1 MNSVWN
7 MNIVNTVLFIGL
19 GGFIGANLR
28 YLIGVYINRY
38 SHEMTGT
45 LIVNITGSFCIALF
59 YGYIAQKYSVNDN
72 LKYFFPIGLL
82 GSYTTFSTFS
92 YTTLILMNEGN
103 YVRAG
108 MNIILSFSLCL
119 LMAFIGFWISKT
131 L

>member
-1 MNSVWN
+1 

-59 YGYIAQKYSVNDN
+59 FGFIAQKYSVNDN

-92 YTTLILMNEGN
+92 YTTLILINEGN
-103 YVRAG
+103 YVRAS
-108 MNIILSFSLCL
+108 MNIILTFSLCL
-119 LMAFIGFWISKT
+119 LFTFIGFWISKT

>member
-1 MNSVWN
+1 

-28 YLIGVYINRY
+28 YLIGVYFNRY

-59 YGYIAQKYSVNDN
+59 YGFIAQKYSVNDN

>member
-1 MNSVWN
+1 
-7 MNIVNTVLFIGL
+7 MNIVNTVLYIGL

-59 YGYIAQKYSVNDN
+59 YGFISQKYNINDN
-72 LKYFFPIGLL
+72 LKYFLPIGLL

-92 YTTLILMNEGN
+92 YTTLILINEGN

-119 LMAFIGFWISKT
+119 LMGFIGLWISKAI
-131 L
+131 

>member
-1 MNSVWN
+1 

>member
-1 MNSVWN
+1 

-19 GGFIGANLR
+19 GGFIGSNLR

-59 YGYIAQKYSVNDN
+59 YGFIAQKYNVNDN

-119 LMAFIGFWISKT
+119 LMAFIGFWISNT
-131 L
+131 LLRF

>member
-1 MNSVWN
+1 

-59 YGYIAQKYSVNDN
+59 FGFIAQKYSVNDN

-92 YTTLILMNEGN
+92 YTTLILINEGN

-108 MNIILSFSLCL
+108 MNIILTFSLCL
-119 LMAFIGFWISKT
+119 LLAFIGFWISKT

>member
-1 MNSVWN
+1 

-28 YLIGVYINRY
+28 YLIGVYLNKY

-92 YTTLILMNEGN
+92 YTTLILINDGN

-119 LMAFIGFWISKT
+119 LMAFVGFWISKT

>member
-1 MNSVWN
+1 

-59 YGYIAQKYSVNDN
+59 FGFIAQKYSVNDN

-92 YTTLILMNEGN
+92 YTTLILINEGN

-108 MNIILSFSLCL
+108 MNIILTFSLCL
-119 LMAFIGFWISKT
+119 LLTLIGFWISKT

>member
-1 MNSVWN
+1 
-7 MNIVNTVLFIGL
+7 MNIINTILFIGL

-28 YLIGVYINRY
+28 YLIGIYINKY

-45 LIVNITGSFCIALF
+45 LIVNITGSFLIALF
-59 YGYIAQKYSVNDN
+59 YGYISQKYVVNDS

-92 YTTLILMNEGN
+92 YTTMILINEGN
-103 YVRAG
+103 YMRAG

-119 LMAFIGFWISKT
+119 FFAFIGFWISKNI
-131 L
+131 

>member
-1 MNSVWN
+1 

-92 YTTLILMNEGN
+92 YTTLILINDGN

-119 LMAFIGFWISKT
+119 LLAFIGFWISKT

>member
-1 MNSVWN
+1 

-59 YGYIAQKYSVNDN
+59 YGFIAQKYSVNDN

>member
-1 MNSVWN
+1 

-28 YLIGVYINRY
+28 YLIGIYINRY

-59 YGYIAQKYSVNDN
+59 FGFMAQKYSVNDN

-92 YTTLILMNEGN
+92 YTTLILINEGN

-108 MNIILSFSLCL
+108 MNIILTFSLCL
-119 LMAFIGFWISKT
+119 LFTFIGFWISKT

>member
-1 MNSVWN
+1 

-59 YGYIAQKYSVNDN
+59 FGFIAQKYSVNDN

-92 YTTLILMNEGN
+92 YTTLILINEGN

-108 MNIILSFSLCL
+108 MNIILTFSLCL
-119 LMAFIGFWISKT
+119 LLTFIGFWIRKT

>member
-1 MNSVWN
+1 

-28 YLIGVYINRY
+28 YLIGIYINRY

-59 YGYIAQKYSVNDN
+59 FGFIAQKYSVNDN

-92 YTTLILMNEGN
+92 YTTLILINEGN

-108 MNIILSFSLCL
+108 MNIILTFSLCL
-119 LMAFIGFWISKT
+119 LLTFIGFWVSKT

>member
-1 MNSVWN
+1 
-7 MNIVNTVLFIGL
+7 MNIVNTVLYIGL

-59 YGYIAQKYSVNDN
+59 YGFISQKYSINDN
-72 LKYFFPIGLL
+72 LKYFLPIGLL

-92 YTTLILMNEGN
+92 YTTLILINEGN

-119 LMAFIGFWISKT
+119 LMGFIGLWISKAI
-131 L
+131 

>member
-1 MNSVWN
+1 

-28 YLIGVYINRY
+28 YLIGVYLNKY

-59 YGYIAQKYSVNDN
+59 YGYIAQKYRVNDN

-92 YTTLILMNEGN
+92 YTTLILINDGN

-119 LMAFIGFWISKT
+119 LLAFIGFWISKT

>member
-1 MNSVWN
+1 
-7 MNIVNTVLFIGL
+7 MNIINTIFFIGL

-45 LIVNITGSFCIALF
+45 LTVNITGSFCIALF
-59 YGYIAQKYSVNDN
+59 YGFIAQKYNVNDN

-92 YTTLILMNEGN
+92 YTTLILINDGN

-119 LMAFIGFWISKT
+119 LMVEVCLNHFCVC
-131 L
+131 

>member
-1 MNSVWN
+1 

-59 YGYIAQKYSVNDN
+59 FGFMAQKYSVNDN

-92 YTTLILMNEGN
+92 YTTLILINEGN

-108 MNIILSFSLCL
+108 MNIILTFSLCL
-119 LMAFIGFWISKT
+119 LFTFIGFWISKT

>member
-1 MNSVWN
+1 

-59 YGYIAQKYSVNDN
+59 YGFIAQKYSVNDN

-92 YTTLILMNEGN
+92 YTTLILINDGN

-119 LMAFIGFWISKT
+119 LLAFIGFWISKT

>member
-1 MNSVWN
+1 

-28 YLIGVYINRY
+28 YLIGVYLNKY
-38 SHEMTGT
+38 SQEMTGT

-92 YTTLILMNEGN
+92 YTTLILINDGN

-119 LMAFIGFWISKT
+119 LMAFVGFWISKT

>member
-1 MNSVWN
+1 
-7 MNIVNTVLFIGL
+7 MNIVNTILFIGL
-19 GGFIGANLR
+19 GGFIGSNLR

-59 YGYIAQKYSVNDN
+59 YGFIAQKYSVNDN

>member
-1 MNSVWN
+1 

-59 YGYIAQKYSVNDN
+59 FGFIAQKYSVNDN
-72 LKYFFPIGLL
+72 LKYFFPTGLL

-92 YTTLILMNEGN
+92 YTTLILINEGN

-108 MNIILSFSLCL
+108 MNIILTFSLCL
-119 LMAFIGFWISKT
+119 LLTFIGFWISKT

>member
-1 MNSVWN
+1 

-59 YGYIAQKYSVNDN
+59 FGFIAQKYSVNDN

-92 YTTLILMNEGN
+92 YTTLILINEGN

-108 MNIILSFSLCL
+108 MNIILTFSLCL
-119 LMAFIGFWISKT
+119 LFTFIGFWISKT

>member
-1 MNSVWN
+1 

-59 YGYIAQKYSVNDN
+59 FGFIAQKYSVNDN

-92 YTTLILMNEGN
+92 YTTLILINEGN
-103 YVRAG
+103 YVRAC
-108 MNIILSFSLCL
+108 MNIILTFSLCL
-119 LMAFIGFWISKT
+119 LLTFIGFWISKT